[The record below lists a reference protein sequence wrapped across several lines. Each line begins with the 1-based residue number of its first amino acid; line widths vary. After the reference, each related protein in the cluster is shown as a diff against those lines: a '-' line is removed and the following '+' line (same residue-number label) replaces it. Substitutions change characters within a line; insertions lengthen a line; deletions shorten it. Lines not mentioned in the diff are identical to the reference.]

1 MKGEGGNGIARYSA
15 HTTTSFK
22 LEKLFFLSHKI
33 CPSLHTMATSII
45 DITSYK
51 QNFANNAKAIP
62 VDDLALEIK
71 TRHETFI
78 SKRLLPFQVEPI
90 PSLEQSR
97 YERISSEV
105 RRIYLDIDGV
115 PTSEPF
121 LILDIVKSLKDF
133 FKEEVGEEMSEEM
146 NFITTFNG
154 NSETHAGFS
163 FHLYCR
169 NYSMN
174 VNNLHNLLAKFVS
187 TSGKRYADY
196 IDMSLYSKVR
206 LFKIPYYL
214 AIGKDRV
221 SLSTNKENFHRLIN
235 CGNELLDL
243 EFFKCMI
250 VQNTA
255 KTHLLV
261 KNVPFL
267 EQYSKSCRYISPE
280 AFQQIG
286 ECINK
291 TCEAVRSF
299 YDNSDE
305 MEILHNMLREKMV
318 LLRRRY
324 GDKIN
329 GAMVRKLEDVERIDS
344 ISSNSTTLLK
354 CIDTCNDILGELETK
369 FGCVS
374 EGVSEGVSEDEYMKV
389 IMNKPPSPFG
399 QTRKQSKWSGSPPTT
414 TSNSF
419 DQTRKPA
426 IWGRKNKPYSPT
438 TAAPATTAT
447 RMTPKFGRNDIPMEQ
462 TPTPTPTPFAQAM
475 KERAKLVRVN
485 TILKTILPCF
495 EVANNNESKDKN
507 SRTLMNENMEMLEKL
522 TSLVKSTMIK

>member
-1 MKGEGGNGIARYSA
+1 
-15 HTTTSFK
+15 
-22 LEKLFFLSHKI
+22 
-33 CPSLHTMATSII
+33 MATSII

-51 QNFANNAKAIP
+51 QNFADNAKVISIN
-62 VDDLALEIK
+62 DLASEIK

-78 SKRLLPFQVEPI
+78 SKRLLPFQIEPI
-90 PSLEQSR
+90 PALEQSR

-115 PTSEPF
+115 PSSEPF
-121 LILDIVKSLKDF
+121 LILDLVKSLNDF

-146 NFITTFNG
+146 NFITSFNG
-154 NSETHAGFS
+154 NSETHAGLS

-187 TSGKRYADY
+187 TSGKRYANY

-214 AIGKDRV
+214 AIGKDRI
-221 SLSTNKENFHRLIN
+221 SLSTDKENFHRLIN

-267 EQYSKSCRYISPE
+267 KDYSNHCRYISPE

-291 TCEAVRSF
+291 ACEAVRSF
-299 YDNSDE
+299 CDNSE
-305 MEILHNMLREKMV
+305 ELEILHNTLKEKVDMLRRE
-318 LLRRRY
+318 Y
-324 GDKIN
+324 GGKIR
-329 GAMVRKLEDVERIDS
+329 GARMRKLEDVERIGL
-344 ISSNSTTLLK
+344 ISSNPTTLLK
-354 CIDTCNDILGELETK
+354 CIDTCNDMMEEMETK
-369 FGCVS
+369 FGH
-374 EGVSEGVSEDEYMKV
+374 EGMCDDGVRENDGY
-389 IMNKPPSPFG
+389 
-399 QTRKQSKWSGSPPTT
+399 TPTT
-414 TSNSF
+414 TTMTKPNSSNPF
-419 DQTRKPA
+419 AQTKKQSD
-426 IWGRKNKPYSPT
+426 WGRKNKPSTFTYTST
-438 TAAPATTAT
+438 K
-447 RMTPKFGRNDIPMEQ
+447 MTPKFGHNDIQ
-462 TPTPTPTPFAQAM
+462 TKTTPYGWGAM
-475 KERAKLVRVN
+475 NVIKERENLIRIN
-485 TILKTILPCF
+485 MILKTTLTCIELM
-495 EVANNNESKDKN
+495 NSNESKHKN
-507 SRTLMNENMEMLEKL
+507 AKELMNENAEMLEKL
-522 TSLVKSTMIK
+522 TSLVKSNE